1 MKRNF
6 DEIIELSLQEEFDEI
21 DCPDPEKELLSFN
34 TKLCK
39 RTRMEK
45 IRTMASICAVLM
57 LIPIII
63 LFYTTKS
70 KPDNMSH
77 NLILQRTRNDLIK
90 ESSIIVSGTV
100 TKITP
105 LANAKDIEI
114 SIDEIFKGIPNKD
127 VILVR
132 VDDIKFEIDE
142 KVILFLNAK
151 EKNKKYYTVT
161 GSCLGKY
168 TLKNSEKKIFENCD
182 STEEIELSSFKE
194 EILNN

>member
-1 MKRNF
+1 MKKNF
-6 DEIIELSLQEEFDEI
+6 DEIIELSLQKEFDEI
-21 DCPDPEKELLSFN
+21 DCPDPEKELITFN
-34 TKLCK
+34 IKLCK

-45 IRTMASICAVLM
+45 IRTMASVCAVL
-57 LIPIII
+57 LIIPLI
-63 LFYTTKS
+63 LLLYTTKS
-70 KPDNMSH
+70 KPNDMSK
-77 NLILQRTRNDLIK
+77 NLIMHKTRSDLIK
-90 ESSIIVSGTV
+90 ESSIILSGTV

-105 LANAKDIEI
+105 LASAKEIEI

-132 VDDIKFEIDE
+132 VDDIEFEIDE

-151 EKNKKYYTVT
+151 EKNKKYYTIT

-182 STEEIELSSFKE
+182 SSEEIKLSLFKDE
-194 EILNN
+194 VSNN

>member
-1 MKRNF
+1 MRKNF
-6 DEIIELSLQEEFDEI
+6 DEIIELSLQKEFDEI
-21 DCPDPEKELLSFN
+21 DCPDPEKELITFN
-34 TKLCK
+34 IKLCK

-45 IRTMASICAVLM
+45 IRTMASVCAVL
-57 LIPIII
+57 LIIPLI
-63 LFYTTKS
+63 LLLYTTKS
-70 KPDNMSH
+70 KPDDVSK
-77 NLILQRTRNDLIK
+77 NLIMQKTRNDLIK

-105 LANAKDIEI
+105 LANAKEIEI

-132 VDDIKFEIDE
+132 VDDIKFVTDE

-151 EKNKKYYTVT
+151 EKNKKYYTIT

-182 STEEIELSSFKE
+182 SSEEIKLSSFKDE
-194 EILNN
+194 VSNN

>member
-1 MKRNF
+1 MRKNF
-6 DEIIELSLQEEFDEI
+6 DEIIELSLQKEFDEI
-21 DCPDPEKELLSFN
+21 DCPDPEKELIAFN
-34 TKLCK
+34 IKLCK

-45 IRTMASICAVLM
+45 IRTMASVCAVL
-57 LIPIII
+57 LIIPLI
-63 LFYTTKS
+63 LLLYTTKS
-70 KPDNMSH
+70 KPDDVSK
-77 NLILQRTRNDLIK
+77 NLIMQKTRNDLIK

-105 LANAKDIEI
+105 LANAKEIEI

-132 VDDIKFEIDE
+132 VDDIKFVTDE

-151 EKNKKYYTVT
+151 EKNKKYYTIT

-182 STEEIELSSFKE
+182 SSEEIKLSSFKDE
-194 EILNN
+194 VSNN

>member
-1 MKRNF
+1 MRKNF
-6 DEIIELSLQEEFDEI
+6 DEIIELSLQKEFDEI
-21 DCPDPEKELLSFN
+21 DCPDPEKELITFN
-34 TKLCK
+34 IKLCK

-45 IRTMASICAVLM
+45 IRTMASVCAVL
-57 LIPIII
+57 LIIPLI
-63 LFYTTKS
+63 LLLYTTKS
-70 KPDNMSH
+70 KPDDVSK
-77 NLILQRTRNDLIK
+77 NLIMQKTRNDLIK

-105 LANAKDIEI
+105 LANAKEIEI

-132 VDDIKFEIDE
+132 VDDIRFETDE

-151 EKNKKYYTVT
+151 EKSKKYYTIT

-168 TLKNSEKKIFENCD
+168 TLKNSEKKIFENCY
-182 STEEIELSSFKE
+182 SSEEIKLSSFKDE
-194 EILNN
+194 VSNN

>member
-1 MKRNF
+1 MRKNF
-6 DEIIELSLQEEFDEI
+6 DEIIELSLQKEFEEI
-21 DCPDPEKELLSFN
+21 DCPDPEKELLTFN
-34 TKLCK
+34 IKLCK
-39 RTRMEK
+39 RTRIER
-45 IRTMASICAVLM
+45 IRTMASICAVLL
-57 LIPIII
+57 LIPLI
-63 LFYTTKS
+63 LLLYTTKS

-90 ESSIIVSGTV
+90 QSSIIVSGTV
-100 TKITP
+100 TKITL
-105 LANAKDIEI
+105 LANAEDVEI

-132 VDDIKFEIDE
+132 VDDIEFETNE
-142 KVILFLNAK
+142 EVILFLNAK
-151 EKNKKYYTVT
+151 EKSKKYYTIT

-182 STEEIELSSFKE
+182 STEEIKLSSFKN